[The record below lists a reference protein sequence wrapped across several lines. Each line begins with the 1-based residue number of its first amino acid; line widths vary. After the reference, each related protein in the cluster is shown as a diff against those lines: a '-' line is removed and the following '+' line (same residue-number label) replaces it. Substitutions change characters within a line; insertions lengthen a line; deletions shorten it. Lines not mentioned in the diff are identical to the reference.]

1 MRELLYLSTK
11 NPHFTFNNKTYLQTD
26 GVVMG
31 SPLGPVLANIF
42 KVELEQNIIPTLL
55 NDKLLW

>member
-1 MRELLYLSTK
+1 MRELLYLCTK
-11 NPHFTFNNKTYLQTD
+11 NPHFTFNNKTYLQAD
-26 GVVMG
+26 GVVME

-42 KVELEQNIIPTLL
+42 KVELEQNIKPTLS